1 MPDLTAC
8 EAKRT
13 FIRALTC
20 SLAPAVA
27 LLLAACAAIGPD
39 RTAQGLDEFPPSLSP
54 VPRPSIGTTRQA
66 YAKLGAGVNLGN
78 MLDAPH
84 EGDWGSRVQDEYP
97 AVIKEAGFGHVRLPV
112 RWSAHASRDA
122 SARIDPAFMARVD
135 DVVGRLLAQGLTVVL
150 DMHHYRQLDG
160 DPLDPGDLKVDASD
174 VKPRFLSMWRQIA
187 EHFSGRSERLWF
199 ELYNEPHGSLTAA
212 AWNDLASRAL
222 RAVRTSNP
230 DRVVVIGPAQWNSAG
245 ALESL
250 TLPADANL
258 VVTIHDYEPFLFTHQ
273 GATWNAPVSARPTG
287 VRCCDAQQR
296 QQLTEPLAIG
306 ARWAERHGVPLWL
319 GEFGSYGGPSAQPND
334 MAARAEYT
342 RLVRDAAEER
352 GIAWAYWEF
361 DAGFGIYDRK
371 ARQWREP
378 LRRALLAR

>member
-1 MPDLTAC
+1 MNPVPPRDAPADSSVPRLLLI
-8 EAKRT
+8 E
-13 FIRALTC
+13 
-20 SLAPAVA
+20 SLAAVVV
-27 LLLAACAAIGPD
+27 LLLAGCAAIGPD
-39 RTAQGLDEFPPSLSP
+39 RTALSP
-54 VPRPSIGTTRQA
+54 GQVPSIGTHTRQA
-66 YAKLGAGVNLGN
+66 FATLGAGVNLGN

-97 AVIKEAGFGHVRLPV
+97 AVIREAGFGHVRLPV
-112 RWSAHASRDA
+112 RWSAHAGRDA
-122 SARIDPAFMARVD
+122 SAQIDPVFMARVD
-135 DVVGRLLAQGLTVVL
+135 DVVDRLLAQGLTVVL

-160 DPLDPGDLKVDASD
+160 DPLDPGDLAVDVSD

-187 EHFSGRSERLWF
+187 DHFSGRSERLWF
-199 ELYNEPHGSLTAA
+199 ELYNEPHGLQTAT

-222 RAVRTSNP
+222 RVVRASNP
-230 DRVVVIGPAQWNSAG
+230 ERVVVIGPAQWNSAR

-273 GATWNAPVSARPTG
+273 GATWNAPLSARPTG

-296 QQLTEPLAIG
+296 QQLAEPLALG

-319 GEFGSYGGPSAQPND
+319 GEFGSYGGPSTRPND
-334 MAARAEYT
+334 MVSRAEYT
-342 RLVRDAAEER
+342 RLVRDAAEAR

-361 DAGFGIYDRK
+361 DSGFGVYDRQ
-371 ARQWREP
+371 AQQWREP
-378 LRRALLAR
+378 LRRALLAP